1 MIYKTLGKA
10 KNKVS
15 VLGLGAMR
23 LPIIGG
29 ENRQIDEDKAIEM
42 IRYALD
48 NGVNYVDTAWPYH
61 EGQSEIVVGR
71 ALADG
76 YREKTYLVTKLPTW
90 LVNSREDFDSI
101 LNQQL
106 AKLNTDKIDYYL
118 LHSLN
123 KEKWEKMKDF
133 GALEWAENKIKE
145 GIIGEIGFSFHDE
158 YGVFEEIIK
167 AYDWG
172 FCQIQYNF
180 LDTNF
185 QAGQKGLKLAA
196 ERGVDVV
203 VMEPLRGGK
212 LARAPEEIMN
222 MWNRADKKRP
232 LVEWALDWLWSQD
245 EVTIALSGMSNLEQV
260 KENIEYASRASANKL
275 NPEEM
280 ELVTQV
286 AKRINEL
293 SPIPCT
299 RCRYC
304 MPCAMGV
311 NIPRIFEIYNEGVL
325 FKNMSEAKDKYHKLK
340 DNEKASGCIQC
351 KKCERA
357 CPQNIDITKWLQT
370 IEQELG

>member
-15 VLGLGAMR
+15 ILGLGAMR
-23 LPIIGG
+23 LPLIEG
-29 ENRQIDEDKAIEM
+29 ENREIDEVKAIEM

-61 EGQSEIVVGR
+61 EGQSEIVVGK

-76 YREKTYLVTKLPTW
+76 YRKKTYLATKLPTW
-90 LVNSREDFDSI
+90 LVSSKEDFDSI

-106 AKLNTDKIDYYL
+106 VKLNTGKIDYYL

-123 KEKWEKMKDF
+123 KEKWEKMKEF

-145 GIIGEIGFSFHDE
+145 GVIGEIGFSFHDE
-158 YGVFEEIIK
+158 YGIFEEIIK

-172 FCQIQYNF
+172 FCQIQYNY

-185 QAGQKGLKLAA
+185 QAGEKGLKLAA
-196 ERGVDVV
+196 DRGVPVV

-212 LARAPEEIMN
+212 LVKAPDEVTSIFEK
-222 MWNRADKKRP
+222 AEKKRG

-245 EVTIALSGMSNLEQV
+245 DVTVALSGMSSLEQV
-260 KENIEYASRASANKL
+260 KENIEYASRASVNKL

-280 ELVTQV
+280 ELVAQV
-286 AKRINEL
+286 AGRINEL

-325 FKNMSEAKDKYHKLK
+325 FKNMNEAKDKYHKLK
-340 DNEKASGCIQC
+340 DNEKVSNCIQC